1 MQLYKQL
8 RKWSD
13 LFPEKIAFS
22 CGNEQL
28 TYRQLHEMSESLAY
42 YLNEFLPNDSTPIVV
57 YGHMEPLMLVCFL
70 ASVKSG
76 HPYIPVDTSIPE
88 ERIFKIIQDS
98 GAKMLI
104 SPVDIPLLETQDI
117 SHFINGSRLR
127 EILTTN

>member
-57 YGHMEPLMLVCFL
+57 YGHMEPLMLVCLL
-70 ASVKSG
+70 ASVN
-76 HPYIPVDTSIPE
+76 
-88 ERIFKIIQDS
+88 
-98 GAKMLI
+98 
-104 SPVDIPLLETQDI
+104 QDI
-117 SHFINGSRLR
+117 HISLLIRRFQKR
-127 EILTTN
+127 EYLKSYKILERKC